1 MPWGSNDVVRAGT
14 TGKSDLYR
22 GRTPWGHWERESVRG
37 LFTSQ
42 CWLLPLGGTKLK
54 NF

>member
-22 GRTPWGHWERESVRG
+22 GHTPWGHWERESVRG
-37 LFTSQ
+37 LFTS
-42 CWLLPLGGTKLK
+42 LSMLAAPPRGH
-54 NF
+54 